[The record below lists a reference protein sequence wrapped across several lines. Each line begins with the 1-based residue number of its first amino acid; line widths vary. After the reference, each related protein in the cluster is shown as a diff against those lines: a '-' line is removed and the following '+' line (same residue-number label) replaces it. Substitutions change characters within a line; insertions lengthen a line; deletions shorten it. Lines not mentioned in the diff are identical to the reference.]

1 MTPLTIIFSIL
12 DILAGIIM
20 VGLFLV
26 QEGNDRGM
34 GVVSGATNTMDSYYS
49 KTKGRSLEERLKS
62 ATLITAV
69 IFAVVS
75 VVLYLSITKHW

>member
-1 MTPLTIIFSIL
+1 MTALTIVLSIL
-12 DILAGIIM
+12 DILSGIIM

-49 KTKGRSLEERLKS
+49 KTKGRSLEERLKF
-62 ATLITAV
+62 ATMITAI

>member
-1 MTPLTIIFSIL
+1 M
-12 DILAGIIM
+12 DILSGIIM

-49 KTKGRSLEERLKS
+49 KTKGRSLEERLKF
-62 ATLITAV
+62 ATKVTAIV
-69 IFAVVS
+69 FAIVS
-75 VVLYLSITKHW
+75 VCLYLAITKSWGF